1 MKTERFVFC
10 QFCDDIRQEINGKIT
25 LVGVYQGG
33 LQIST
38 PLPTVIPMLAIA
50 CSIWTPKDR
59 PFTHLKVG
67 LKLGDVALM
76 EKEFSTQEM
85 TQLLAQSPTT
95 DDSTG
100 SVFNLQLNM
109 AGLPVTKAG
118 MLTMYCKTDD
128 EELRS
133 NSLAIQ
139 TIANQAESP

>member
-33 LQIST
+33 LQISG
-38 PLPTVIPMLAIA
+38 PLPAVIPMLSIA

-59 PFTHLKVG
+59 PFTNLKVA
-67 LKLGDVALM
+67 LQLGDVALM
-76 EKEFSTQEM
+76 EKEFSAQE
-85 TQLLAQSPTT
+85 LAELIAQSPTV

-100 SVFNLQLNM
+100 TFFNLQLSM
-109 AGLPVTKAG
+109 AGLPITQAG
-118 MLTMYCKTDD
+118 KLTMYCKTDD

-133 NSLAIQ
+133 NPLVIQ
-139 TIANQAESP
+139 TITNQAASP